1 MTRPCTDFVVLNTGY
16 KMPVLGFGT
25 FQKGHDAGYKGIL
38 TALKAGYRHIDTA
51 AVYGTEEDVG
61 RAVRDSGIPR
71 EEIFITTKL
80 GNGDHRDPFAALNRS
95 LETLG
100 LDYVDLYLMH
110 WPVALANKNVNPF
123 SKEGIQQVDFGWN
136 HVKTWELMQEL
147 PKTGKVRSIG
157 VSNYDTV
164 HYKQL
169 LDAPTTNIIP
179 AVNQVEAHPYLPET
193 KLLRASQKKGI
204 VLTAYSPLGSADLSV
219 LEDNDIAKLAKKY
232 SANPAQITLSW
243 QIQRGFAA
251 IPKSS
256 TPSRIE
262 SNFQVVNLAP
272 EDMETMNSIYKKH
285 HQRRFRYA
293 WPVKMYHDDDE
304 WYDGNPPP
312 SLGD

>member
-1 MTRPCTDFVVLNTGY
+1 MNRACSDVVALNTGY

-25 FQKGHDAGYKGIL
+25 FQKGHDAGYRGIL
-38 TALKAGYRHIDTA
+38 TALKTGYRHIDTA

-61 RAVRDSGIPR
+61 RAVRDCGIPR
-71 EEIFITTKL
+71 EQIFITTKL
-80 GNGDHRDPFAALNRS
+80 SNADQRDPLTALNRS
-95 LETLG
+95 LERLG

-110 WPVALANKNVNPF
+110 WPVALANKELNPF
-123 SKEGIQQVDFGWN
+123 SKEGIQQVDFDWS
-136 HVKTWELMQEL
+136 HIKTWELMQEL
-147 PKTGKVRSIG
+147 PKTSKVRSIG

-164 HYKQL
+164 YYQQL
-169 LDAPTTNIIP
+169 LDAPTTKIVP

-193 KLLRASQKKGI
+193 KLLKCSQEKGI

-219 LEDNDIAKLAKKY
+219 LEDDDIGKLAKKY

-243 QIQRGFAA
+243 HIQRGFAA

-262 SNFQVVNLAP
+262 SNFQLVKLSP
-272 EDMETMNSIYKKH
+272 DDMEIMDNLHKKCH
-285 HQRRFRYA
+285 RRRFRYP
-293 WPVKMYHDDDE
+293 WPVKMHHDDDD

-312 SLGD
+312 VECD